1 MKTNNVGVIDPINNN
16 EVEETT
22 KEIVPSYIQEKVAQ
36 KQMFYA
42 IDLWRMQKKHKTLG
56 SSVRW

>member
-1 MKTNNVGVIDPINNN
+1 MKANNVGVIDPINKN
-16 EVEETT
+16 EIEETI
-22 KEIVPSYIQEKVAQ
+22 KEINSTYVQEKVAR
-36 KQMFYA
+36 KQTFFA

>member
-1 MKTNNVGVIDPINNN
+1 MKMNNVGVIDPINKN
-16 EVEETT
+16 EIEETI
-22 KEIVPSYIQEKVAQ
+22 KEITSTHLQEKSSR
-36 KQMFYA
+36 KQTFFA